1 MMVAYDGSFEGLL
14 TVVFDHYKDLEDIH
28 ISPPSE
34 QAGLFDQ
41 ETVATDWDKAQRVAQ
56 GVCQTFSKRLL
67 EDLYKVYRSKNPEK
81 EETVAH
87 IIKGLYQYGPD
98 YLYSA
103 EKYPLLFRQILKN
116 FSSENHAYK
125 GLLRFRQIQDGFL
138 YGEMA
143 PENDILEYLTR
154 HFMKRMPKE
163 KFIIYDKKRE
173 KASICLYG
181 KLEIVRVVEMRPEDT
196 DEEKVFKSAWRTFY
210 QAIGIDERKNE
221 RLMAAHMPKK
231 YWRYLPEKNPHV

>member
-1 MMVAYDGSFEGLL
+1 MMVGYDGSFEGLL

-87 IIKGLYQYGPD
+87 IIKGPT
-98 YLYSA
+98 STA
-103 EKYPLLFRQILKN
+103 RITFIPLKN
-116 FSSENHAYK
+116 T
-125 GLLRFRQIQDGFL
+125 
-138 YGEMA
+138 
-143 PENDILEYLTR
+143 PCYL
-154 HFMKRMPKE
+154 
-163 KFIIYDKKRE
+163 
-173 KASICLYG
+173 G
-181 KLEIVRVVEMRPEDT
+181 K
-196 DEEKVFKSAWRTFY
+196 S
-210 QAIGIDERKNE
+210 
-221 RLMAAHMPKK
+221 
-231 YWRYLPEKNPHV
+231 